1 MQTQNVVTD
10 KEREIRKRD
19 LEDKDRKNASERRQE
34 QKNQNFTQVY
44 PLGWKRLREL
54 FRKNPGAAELYSM
67 LAENIDG
74 SCGAVV
80 ADQTHL
86 ASLLGVGRQT
96 ISRYVKWLEEQGV
109 LVKIPVAGKVCAYA
123 LNPHEVWKGYDNA
136 KPYAAFLTKTL
147 VNKDGDI
154 PAPNHGHVP
163 RNVPSGHGRRHAR
176 SRIDSRSPN
185 RRSPP
190 WGHYRF
196 HKELLHHSTLK
207 SPKTLSERHIA
218 IFRPKPT

>member
-1 MQTQNVVTD
+1 
-10 KEREIRKRD
+10 
-19 LEDKDRKNASERRQE
+19 SERRQE

-154 PAPNHGHVP
+154 QRRIMAMFHG
-163 RNVPSGHGRRHAR
+163 NDAR
-176 SRIDSRSPN
+176 QGMEGDTP
-185 RRSPP
+185 
-190 WGHYRF
+190 
-196 HKELLHHSTLK
+196 EA
-207 SPKTLSERHIA
+207 E
-218 IFRPKPT
+218 

>member
-1 MQTQNVVTD
+1 MYTQNVTTD
-10 KEREIRKRD
+10 KEREMRKKD
-19 LEDKDRKNASERRQE
+19 LEEQDRYVSEKHTQK

-54 FRKNPGAAELYSM
+54 FRGNPGAAELYSM

-80 ADQTHL
+80 ADQSHL

-109 LVKIPVAGKVCAYA
+109 LVKIPVARKVCAYA

-154 PAPNHGHVP
+154 QRRIMAMFHGS
-163 RNVPSGHGRRHAR
+163 NAR
-176 SRIDSRSPN
+176 QGMEGDTP
-185 RRSPP
+185 
-190 WGHYRF
+190 
-196 HKELLHHSTLK
+196 EA
-207 SPKTLSERHIA
+207 E
-218 IFRPKPT
+218 

>member
-1 MQTQNVVTD
+1 
-10 KEREIRKRD
+10 
-19 LEDKDRKNASERRQE
+19 
-34 QKNQNFTQVY
+34 
-44 PLGWKRLREL
+44 
-54 FRKNPGAAELYSM
+54 
-67 LAENIDG
+67 

-154 PAPNHGHVP
+154 QRRIMAMFHG
-163 RNVPSGHGRRHAR
+163 NDAR
-176 SRIDSRSPN
+176 QGMEGDTP
-185 RRSPP
+185 
-190 WGHYRF
+190 
-196 HKELLHHSTLK
+196 EA
-207 SPKTLSERHIA
+207 E
-218 IFRPKPT
+218 